1 MFNFIKKTFEGLNKT
16 RKNIV
21 NTFSKFHGKSYLNNN
36 EIDELESVLYQSD
49 LSYELVDLIIEN
61 FKNKTLL
68 NDETWEDKFYSIL
81 INELN
86 VPSLSN
92 EVDNSII
99 LIVGVNGTGKTTTSA
114 KLANYY
120 KNMGNKVFLVGAD
133 TYRAAAVEQLRI
145 WSEKLNVRY
154 ISNSATNDPASIVYD
169 GINAGIKDNAD
180 KIIIDTAGR
189 LHNSVNLMEELKKI
203 HKIALKFDKKMKITL
218 VVDSNVGQNGM
229 NQALEFSKFIPLN
242 SLILTKMDGTAKGG
256 IAVSMMNKLQL
267 PIEFMGIGEKIDD
280 LIPFDLDTF
289 IKGLV
294 KDE

>member
-92 EVDNSII
+92 QLDNSII

>member
-16 RKNIV
+16 KKNIV

>member
-1 MFNFIKKTFEGLNKT
+1 
-16 RKNIV
+16 
-21 NTFSKFHGKSYLNNN
+21 
-36 EIDELESVLYQSD
+36 
-49 LSYELVDLIIEN
+49 
-61 FKNKTLL
+61 
-68 NDETWEDKFYSIL
+68 
-81 INELN
+81 
-86 VPSLSN
+86 
-92 EVDNSII
+92 